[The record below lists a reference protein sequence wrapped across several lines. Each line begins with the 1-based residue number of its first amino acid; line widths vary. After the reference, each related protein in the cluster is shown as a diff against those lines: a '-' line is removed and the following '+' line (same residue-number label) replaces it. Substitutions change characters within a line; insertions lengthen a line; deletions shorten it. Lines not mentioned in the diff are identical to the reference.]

1 MIMSCLLSVGFT
13 MRSGERFVGL
23 ARFSPEGPN
32 AEPLRNQGSDSE
44 SSKGHDTLT
53 TTRRRSQCFAKS
65 KSNLAPIRATKARPL
80 FARTPQRRIFDLRA
94 GRGRVFNLDLYAE
107 DRTRRPATHGQ
118 QHEQQRKRLFDL
130 VNKC

>member
-1 MIMSCLLSVGFT
+1 

-53 TTRRRSQCFAKS
+53 TTRRRSQFFAKS
-65 KSNLAPIRATKARPL
+65 KSNLAPIRATK
-80 FARTPQRRIFDLRA
+80 
-94 GRGRVFNLDLYAE
+94 GNE
-107 DRTRRPATHGQ
+107 
-118 QHEQQRKRLFDL
+118 
-130 VNKC
+130 

>member
-1 MIMSCLLSVGFT
+1 

-53 TTRRRSQCFAKS
+53 TTRRRSQFFAKS
-65 KSNLAPIRATKARPL
+65 KSNLAPIRATKGKDLWETFQGRSGDISET
-80 FARTPQRRIFDLRA
+80 FWRHFRGVWETFQRHFGDISGTFWR
-94 GRGRVFNLDLYAE
+94 
-107 DRTRRPATHGQ
+107 H
-118 QHEQQRKRLFDL
+118 
-130 VNKC
+130 